1 MEDGGYV
8 EQYLRDKSLV
18 EKRYTESRLKWFFE
32 EKSLD

>member
-1 MEDGGYV
+1 MSSSIS
-8 EQYLRDKSLV
+8 DKSLV